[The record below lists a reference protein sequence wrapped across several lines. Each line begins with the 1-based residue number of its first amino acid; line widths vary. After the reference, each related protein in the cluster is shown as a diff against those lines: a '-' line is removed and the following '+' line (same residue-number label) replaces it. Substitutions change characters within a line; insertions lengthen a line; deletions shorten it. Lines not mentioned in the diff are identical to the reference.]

1 MTTTYNARFVL
12 VTSQIFEEVIEAES
26 EHEANVL
33 LGQMIEDGKGA
44 SDEVVTDS
52 FYETNTLEEVS

>member
-1 MTTTYNARFVL
+1 MTHTYNARFVL

-26 EHEANVL
+26 EHEANIL

-44 SDEVVTDS
+44 NDEVVIDS
-52 FYETNTLEEVS
+52 FYETNTLEVVS